1 METNPTPVNFKRS
14 KKKMEI
20 DERRVMVASLLVRGE
35 SYADMALAVGVKS
48 TQTIWADV
56 QFIIDEWR
64 KHHMEDINRYM
75 LIELRKTMEIEKEAW
90 DEWERSK
97 TVKDKVRVTEAI
109 LTDLDPDDPTL
120 INIVGGL
127 IPTEKQTITEGRLG
141 NPAYLVIIDKMIDK
155 RAKLLGLY
163 APERL
168 QLTDPEDVRDFGAQ
182 AKATLLGKLLSPA
195 TDSDSADETGQS
207 N

>member
-1 METNPTPVNFKRS
+1 MAANPTPLNFKRS
-14 KKKMEI
+14 KKRMEI

-90 DEWERSK
+90 EEWERSK
-97 TVKDKVRVTEAI
+97 TVKDKVRITEAI

-120 INIVGGL
+120 LNVVGGL
-127 IPTEKQTITEGRLG
+127 IPTERQVTTEGRLG

-168 QLTDPEDVRDFGAQ
+168 QLADPEDARDFGAQ
-182 AKATLLGKLLSPA
+182 AKATLLGRLLSPVA
-195 TDSDSADETGQS
+195 DSDSADETG
-207 N
+207 